1 MGEHFEEHFA
11 ILRPVGSRSQDV
23 TLVAFD
29 HAEDGFNLPALSIR
43 FTIESLL
50 HQAAVLASKRF
61 GGRTAMLGRNRA
73 ANVVFVTCEA
83 MIGFAVIAGISE
95 NVLDGIPVDR
105 RCHGFLELVNVRRR
119 ATCRNRRKD
128 QVIAAI
134 ADDRQLGPASIMRV
148 FVDLKLL

>member
-29 HAEDGFNLPALSIR
+29 HAEDGFNLPALAIR

-50 HQAAVLASKRF
+50 HQAPIFASKRF
-61 GGRTAMLGRNRA
+61 GGRSAVFGRNRA
-73 ANVVFVTCEA
+73 ADVVPVARKA

-95 NVLDGIPVDR
+95 NMLDDIPVDR
-105 RCHGFLELVNVRRR
+105 RCHGLLELVNVGRGAACCDRRE
-119 ATCRNRRKD
+119 D

-134 ADDRQLGPASIMRV
+134 ADDRQLGPASIMRG
-148 FVDLKLL
+148 FVDIKLL